1 MNEITILI
9 IGIGIGYF
17 WAMYRVDNIKIH
29 GFKVTSTIDAREFWQ
44 QMEKWKAEQ
53 EQKTP

>member
-1 MNEITILI
+1 VNEITILI
-9 IGIGIGYF
+9 VGIGIGYF
-17 WAMYRVDNIKIH
+17 WAMWRVDNIKIS

-53 EQKTP
+53 EQEAP